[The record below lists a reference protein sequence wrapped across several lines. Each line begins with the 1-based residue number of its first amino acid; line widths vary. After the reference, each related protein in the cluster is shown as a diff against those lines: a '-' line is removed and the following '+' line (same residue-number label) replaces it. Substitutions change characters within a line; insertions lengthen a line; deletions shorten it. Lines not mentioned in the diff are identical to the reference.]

1 MLGDESQDNAL
12 LSARPI
18 GALGSRDPE
27 LIRLTTDAHI
37 LLVDHG
43 ASGTESLTKTRR
55 LAAFLGPLQRSYTRH
70 CPPVASVAVLPTIVV
85 DKGSS
90 MADPFR
96 GDGLFTAVNALAA
109 LFQDPERLDRAR
121 ARFNESP
128 PLYRSRLSHNST
140 LSQSPNPPS
149 DEQQRCE
156 ERKWELI
163 REHGESFP
171 SNQLLAQENEE
182 IDRLTQLD
190 PIRMRRIPVG
200 TNYHKLAKENV
211 MKRWVEQGIWN
222 EE

>member
-96 GDGLFTAVNALAA
+96 GDGLFTAVNALAV

-128 PLYRSRLSHNST
+128 IPSVRLPGFERTRVDSGRNEPSRSSRLLLPEPMAPSPTPSCPPGRSRAPTH
-140 LSQSPNPPS
+140 PN
-149 DEQQRCE
+149 R
-156 ERKWELI
+156 
-163 REHGESFP
+163 
-171 SNQLLAQENEE
+171 A
-182 IDRLTQLD
+182 
-190 PIRMRRIPVG
+190 
-200 TNYHKLAKENV
+200 
-211 MKRWVEQGIWN
+211 
-222 EE
+222 